1 MVKYISLFL
10 TFVIFPCS
18 TNGNEYNHLRL
29 NSKRFSIKPNEN
41 LDLFNYIDTSSFYK
55 LLLNKN
61 LIKSR
66 KNRSI
71 NIEMVEGIKFYPDGK
86 VGYFKDVDFKDI
98 NTLDPKKSIMGY
110 YNFSKNKV
118 KVEFI
123 VDFPQAGK
131 QIWREEIILTKDDF
145 NDTLTPFVK
154 KVEDSVMYKK
164 IKIPDKKL
172 INQPD

>member
-1 MVKYISLFL
+1 
-10 TFVIFPCS
+10 
-18 TNGNEYNHLRL
+18 
-29 NSKRFSIKPNEN
+29 
-41 LDLFNYIDTSSFYK
+41 
-55 LLLNKN
+55 
-61 LIKSR
+61 
-66 KNRSI
+66 
-71 NIEMVEGIKFYPDGK
+71 MVEGIKFYPGGK